1 MSSALPPLPPDVS
14 FRDAGQAI
22 LRYQLAQLIDA
33 LPGVQ
38 AGNAESVHDLR
49 VASRRLRASLAVF
62 GKLFPA
68 EGMQDIEREASRITE
83 GFGLVRDL
91 DVQIEGLRTIR
102 KELNGDAV
110 YGVQRLID
118 RLAEE
123 RTSERKAQKKLME
136 ELGKGKLEKRLR
148 RALEGKL

>member
-1 MSSALPPLPPDVS
+1 MSSTLPDLAPDVG
-14 FRDAGQAI
+14 FREAGQAI
-22 LRYQLAQLIDA
+22 LRHQLDQLFAA

-38 AGNAESVHDLR
+38 AGEAEAVHDLR

-68 EGMQDIEREASRITE
+68 EGAREIEREAGRITVA
-83 GFGLVRDL
+83 FGAVRDL

-102 KELNGDAV
+102 KVLKGDEA

-118 RLAEE
+118 RLVKE
-123 RTSERKAQKKLME
+123 RTSERKALKKLFE

-148 RALEGKL
+148 RALDGSA